1 MMSHT
6 ILAEILL
13 RYRSSVY
20 FIHPQ
25 GGAKKGPIA
34 LVIAGLP
41 LFSASLTP
49 QPLPQYTALL
59 PPKDLCTRGTVSLGP
74 SPFTR

>member
-1 MMSHT
+1 MSHT
-6 ILAEILL
+6 ILAETLL
-13 RYRSSVY
+13 RYRNNVY

-34 LVIAGLP
+34 LVITDLP

-49 QPLPQYTALL
+49 QPVPQYTAL
-59 PPKDLCTRGTVSLGP
+59 PPPEDLCTRGTVSLEP